1 MAVHDRS
8 GATTVW
14 ERWDGID
21 ADGGPFESLNHCS
34 KGAVITFLH
43 RYVAGDPAAG
53 RRSRLPALP
62 GRAAAWWRDHLGGG
76 PARQP
81 VRADRFGLAARRRGT
96 RAGAGRP
103 PRAAAGV
110 RLPDGPPPTV
120 ASGRHAPP
128 RPAPPPGPARPP
140 AR

>member
-21 ADGGPFESLNHCS
+21 ADGGPFESLNHYS

-96 RAGAGRP
+96 PAVAGRP
-103 PRAAAGV
+103 PPAPAEGP
-110 RLPDGPPPTV
+110 LPHRPPPTL
-120 ASGRHAPP
+120 P
-128 RPAPPPGPARPP
+128 PAPPPPPRP
-140 AR
+140 

>member
-1 MAVHDRS
+1 MAVHD
-8 GATTVW
+8 GAGARPVW

-21 ADGGPFESLNHCS
+21 ADGGPFESLNHSS

-96 RAGAGRP
+96 RAGAGP
-103 PRAAAGV
+103 PARATAEVRWPAGP
-110 RLPDGPPPTV
+110 RRTV
-120 ASGRHAPP
+120 TSGRHAL
-128 RPAPPPGPARPP
+128 RGPAPQPERA
-140 AR
+140 

>member
-1 MAVHDRS
+1 MAVTDRS
-8 GATTVW
+8 GGTSVW
-14 ERWDGID
+14 ARWDGID
-21 ADGGPFESLNHCS
+21 AAGGPFESLNHYS

-81 VRADRFGLAARRRGT
+81 VRADRLSLAARRRGT
-96 RAGAGRP
+96 RAVAGRP
-103 PRAAAGV
+103 ARSDGRGQGAGPTPAAGPRATA
-110 RLPDGPPPTV
+110 
-120 ASGRHAPP
+120 
-128 RPAPPPGPARPP
+128 
-140 AR
+140 

>member
-21 ADGGPFESLNHCS
+21 ADGGPFESLNHYS

-96 RAGAGRP
+96 RAVARRPAPATAEVRLPDRP
-103 PRAAAGV
+103 PRAV
-110 RLPDGPPPTV
+110 TPGPHPL
-120 ASGRHAPP
+120 R
-128 RPAPPPGPARPP
+128 RPAPPPGRA
-140 AR
+140 